1 MSIWVIRLTWNDRP
15 PESVGY
21 ERARDAEA
29 AVRQA
34 FHRGI
39 GEGAGRSPHFLGMVA
54 EPVVYYLEDRQLE
67 NIVAHSMDFSTLI
80 TKGIDD
86 LLQYKEH
93 GVDHDQLRVDIL
105 GGDSDGPDDLIA
117 QMSALRQGGWRLQIN
132 RTDLTPAEW
141 LRDRPAVVAIKDP
154 GFGMQTVAV
163 DAVPVWSV
171 PKPGGVFIPPPPGM
185 EQDIEERFQKLEFD
199 EGPRREY
206 RRSEEEPDDSRK
218 RFSLLELNPAFARR
232 TRHNPAHADADAAVA
247 KYQEFHRFA
256 PKKLGEFS
264 SGFAIPARVRLC
276 GKGKWVT
283 YRSDKVDPATLKRP
297 RKPVDYIHD
306 FDAGVLVHM
315 TKGKGDLVDVPEE
328 FRHVDALVLLGQ
340 NLGFCFE
347 TDDAEIEAVSTPP
360 LPELYATPDGH
371 CLLVVQSKRDVKAMI
386 WGGALGVFA
395 RGIDG

>member
-21 ERARDAEA
+21 ERARDAES

-34 FHRGI
+34 FTRGI

-54 EPVVYYLEDRQLE
+54 EPPVYYLADPEID
-67 NIVAHSMDFSTLI
+67 NIVSQAQDFGAI
-80 TKGIDD
+80 VGRGIDIFREYD
-86 LLQYKEH
+86 ARHVREH
-93 GVDHDQLRVDIL
+93 DYLDIL
-105 GGDSDGPDDLIA
+105 VGDSDGPDDQAARLT
-117 QMSALRQGGWRLQIN
+117 SNGYGGWGLHV
-132 RTDLTPAEW
+132 DKSDVVPAEW
-141 LRDRPAVVAIKDP
+141 LRVSDHIHRVVAPDS
-154 GFGMQTVAV
+154 GEHQVRV
-163 DAVPVWSV
+163 DGVPIWAV
-171 PKPGGVFIPPPPGM
+171 PKPSGVFIPPSPSM
-185 EQDIEERFQKLEFD
+185 DQDIVERFQKLEFD

-283 YRSDKVDPATLKRP
+283 YRSDKIDPATLKKP
-297 RKPVDYIHD
+297 RNPVDYIHD
-306 FDAGVLVHM
+306 FDAAVLVHM